1 MDLQKLLSVNMAT
14 LAALAAMLLAMGQ
27 RSPWAAMTLWM
38 VAVVSL
44 VVNDF
49 TGWFRLN
56 RNAATLAAVVVMAFF
71 LRMCFRYDGEA
82 RMLAMADMLIYLQI
96 VLLFQEKDVRVYW
109 WLAVMSLLQVVVAA
123 GFSQGIAFGALL
135 VVYMLVGLCGLTLL
149 LLYSEWSR
157 HRTGR
162 EPPREADSAGTRW
175 PLAAGRPGFTST
187 PAGSSRAGLVGEL
200 FARLGLIGAGTLG
213 LTLVIFFTVPRLG
226 QPAWRVAAVTPR
238 SVVGFSDKVT
248 LGEMG
253 EILESRDEVMRIQL
267 IDPATGRLLPAL
279 DELYLRG
286 TVVTHY
292 RNNEWSCKEDN
303 ADLPPFFPRGKGQNG
318 NNSSF
323 SAPKGP
329 WSVASVDS
337 PLARAILCQS
347 PYSSPKT
354 SDKSTRSARGR
365 RNSSGKQVVLQRIT
379 VEPLDRD
386 ELFCIWPLVRPLRDK
401 NVVLDP
407 TTERL
412 MRRRDSIRDLHG
424 QRFTFELE
432 TTGLVD
438 GSQAPLVPCQNAV
451 DTEALLQLPQLPR
464 LTGLANQWITHR
476 PTLARRHFDCAR
488 FLERQLATSDRF
500 EYSLQGQDRDLSIDA
515 IEDFVSN
522 HPRGH
527 CEYFATALA
536 LMLRSQGIASRVVL
550 GFRCDEWNSVGRF
563 HQVRQ
568 LHAHAWVEAYLEPR
582 QIPTDYLERGGPR
595 RWVHGGWLRL
605 DPTPAAGVGIKAA
618 DRSAWGQ
625 WQSRLHWLQSAWDDY
640 VVEMDRQRQRE
651 AVYQPLV
658 RAIQGGLRKL
668 CDPEWWHDAIG
679 RISDALRVTSW
690 NGIGGWLLGIVLPLG
705 IGFLVLAA
713 AAWWLSRVA
722 RRAWRRIAGHQG
734 VLADRAGSPV
744 EFYRRFEQ
752 LLARQGMIRPESQT
766 PREFALA
773 AGARLAQQSGRG
785 ELALLSLQ
793 VVEAFYR
800 IRFGRQPLD
809 NPGAQA
815 VEHALRELA
824 AGTVFGGPG

>member
-27 RSPWAAMTLWM
+27 RSPWAAMALWM

-44 VVNDF
+44 IVNDF

-56 RNAATLAAVVVMAFF
+56 RNVASVVALAILAFF
-71 LRMCFRYDGEA
+71 LRQCLRYEGEA
-82 RMLAMADMLIYLQI
+82 RILAMADMLIYLQI

-135 VVYMLVGLCGLTLL
+135 VIYMLVGLCGLTLL

-162 EPPREADSAGTRW
+162 EPSREADSAGTRW
-175 PLAAGRPGFTST
+175 PLAAGSPGFTSS
-187 PAGSSRAGLVGEL
+187 PVGSSRAGLVGEL

-226 QPAWRVAAVTPR
+226 QPAWRGTALTPR
-238 SVVGFSDKVT
+238 AVVGFSDKVT

-267 IDPATGRLLPAL
+267 IDQATGRLLPPL

-292 RNNEWSCKEDN
+292 RNNEWSCEEDDV
-303 ADLPPFFPRGKGQNG
+303 DLPPFFPGERGQRDAG
-318 NNSSF
+318 SSSL
-323 SAPKGP
+323 SAPKRQR
-329 WSVASVDS
+329 SVASLDS
-337 PLARAILCQS
+337 PLARCILCQS
-347 PYSSPKT
+347 PCLGPTT
-354 SDKSTRSARGR
+354 SDTSTKSARGR
-365 RNSSGKQVVLQRIT
+365 RNSSAQQVVLQRIT

-386 ELFCIWPLVRPLRDK
+386 ELFCIWPPVRPLRDR

-412 MRRRDSIRDLHG
+412 TRRRDSNRDLHG
-424 QRFTFELE
+424 KRFTFELE

-438 GSQAPLVPCQNAV
+438 GNQASLVPCQNAI
-451 DTEALLQLPQLPR
+451 DTEALLQLPPLPR
-464 LTGLANQWITHR
+464 LTALANEWIGQK
-476 PTLARRHFDCAR
+476 PALARRHFDCAR
-488 FLERQLATSDRF
+488 FLERQLAMSDRF
-500 EYSLQGQDRDLSIDA
+500 QYSLQGRDRDLSIDA
-515 IEDFVSN
+515 IEDFVSD
-522 HPRGH
+522 HPHGH

-550 GFRCDEWNSVGRF
+550 GFRCDEWNHVGRF

-582 QIPTDYLERGGPR
+582 QIPTTFLEKWGPR
-595 RWVHGGWLRL
+595 RWAHGGWLRL

-618 DRSAWGQ
+618 DHSTWGQ
-625 WQSRLHWLQSAWDDY
+625 WQSRVHWLQSAWDDY

-651 AVYQPLV
+651 SVYQPLV
-658 RAIQGGLRKL
+658 RTIQGALRKL
-668 CDPEWWHDAIG
+668 RDPQWWRELIG
-679 RISDALRVTSW
+679 RLGHAMRVTSW
-690 NGIGGWLLGIVLPLG
+690 NGIGGWLLGVGLPLG
-705 IGFLVLAA
+705 IGLLGMVAVAWGGVAGRATGLAPDSRPSRADDRSIRQPRGVLSAI
-713 AAWWLSRVA
+713 
-722 RRAWRRIAGHQG
+722 RATPGSAGHG
-734 VLADRAGSPV
+734 APRRPNAARVRPGGGRPPCPAERSRRTAPPILA
-744 EFYRRFEQ
+744 
-752 LLARQGMIRPESQT
+752 
-766 PREFALA
+766 
-773 AGARLAQQSGRG
+773 GR
-785 ELALLSLQ
+785 
-793 VVEAFYR
+793 
-800 IRFGRQPLD
+800 
-809 NPGAQA
+809 
-815 VEHALRELA
+815 
-824 AGTVFGGPG
+824 